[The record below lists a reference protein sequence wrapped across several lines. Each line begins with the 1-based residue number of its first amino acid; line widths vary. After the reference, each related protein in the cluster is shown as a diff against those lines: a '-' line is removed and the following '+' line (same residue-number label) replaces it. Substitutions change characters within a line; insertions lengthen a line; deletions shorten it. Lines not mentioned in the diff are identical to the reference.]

1 MHENVFRK
9 SLSRSVRRA
18 RRERGLT
25 QRALAHRS
33 GISEKYLSRIE
44 LGQVTPSALVAFR
57 LCDTLGSDLGRL
69 VSMQP
74 ASESSGIRR
83 IVQLLRDRPEDT
95 LDCARRILVELFR

>member
-1 MHENVFRK
+1 M
-9 SLSRSVRRA
+9 SRSVRRA

-57 LCDTLGSDLGRL
+57 LCDTLGADLGQL

-74 ASESSGIRR
+74 AVDSGDIRK
-83 IVQLLRDRPEDT
+83 IVKLLHDRPDDT

>member
-1 MHENVFRK
+1 M
-9 SLSRSVRRA
+9 SRSLRRA

-25 QRALAHRS
+25 QRALANRS

-57 LCDTLGSDLGRL
+57 ICDTLGSDLGQL

-74 ASESSGIRR
+74 AVESGDIRK
-83 IVQLLRDRPEDT
+83 IVKLLRDRPDDT
-95 LDCARRILVELFR
+95 IDCARRILVELFR

>member
-1 MHENVFRK
+1 M
-9 SLSRSVRRA
+9 SRSVRRA

-57 LCDTLGSDLGRL
+57 LCGTLGADLGQL
-69 VSMQP
+69 LSMPP
-74 ASESSGIRR
+74 AAESTDIGK
-83 IVQLLRDRPEDT
+83 IVKLLRDRSEET
-95 LDCARRILVELFR
+95 LDCARRILVELLR

>member
-1 MHENVFRK
+1 M
-9 SLSRSVRRA
+9 SRSVRRA

-44 LGQVTPSALVAFR
+44 LGHVTPSALVAFR
-57 LCDTLGSDLGRL
+57 LCDTLGADLGQL

-74 ASESSGIRR
+74 AAESRHIRK
-83 IVQLLRDRPEDT
+83 IVTLLHDRSEDT
-95 LDCARRILVELFR
+95 LDCARRILVELLR